1 MTHAVATII
10 FLFGRGLLI
19 KKAEIRSDPGTMTME
34 KNAGDRRWRKS
45 WIYH

>member
-19 KKAEIRSDPGTMTME
+19 KKAEIRSDPGTMTKD
-34 KNAGDRRWRKS
+34 KNGGDGRWRKS
-45 WIYH
+45 WISH